1 MKRAIVLLVTALVA
15 APAFATVLD
24 VAGPATPVTMLG
36 SMPRT
41 SVLYDNVPGTG
52 ETVFTTGSTP
62 RTGGADEF
70 LFAGTQALLTSMR
83 FGYSIASGGPSA
95 FDARIRIYDDI
106 DFTAGT
112 GVAQFGTLASEFT
125 LALTGQSSGAWISGA
140 VDLTPLA
147 GGGVTL
153 TDNAANIGAGVV
165 DGYFQI
171 NFFQPG
177 TTTPVASNAVTFIFD
192 GTGVN
197 TGYTFDSVE
206 LGGPGDSTGEVYWRD
221 ANANGIISGDEAR
234 SFAAPTRANFV
245 LHFEG
250 DVIPEPASFLLLGLA
265 GLLRRR

>member
-24 VAGPATPVTMLG
+24 VAGPAMPVN
-36 SMPRT
+36 MPQAAVRA
-41 SVLYDNVPGTG
+41 SVLYDNVPGSG

-62 RTGGADEF
+62 KTGGADEF
-70 LFAGTQALLTSMR
+70 LFAGSQALITSMR
-83 FGYSIASGGPSA
+83 FGYSIATGGPAA
-95 FDARIRIYDDI
+95 FDARIRLYDDI
-106 DFTAGT
+106 DLSAGT
-112 GVAQFGTLASEFT
+112 GVAQFYSLASEFT
-125 LALTGQSSGAWISGA
+125 LSLTGQSAGAWISSA
-140 VDLTPLA
+140 VDLTSLP

-153 TDNAANIGAGVV
+153 NENAANIGPGIV

-177 TTTPVASNAVTFIFD
+177 TTTPVANNAVTFIFD
-192 GTGVN
+192 GSGVN
-197 TGYTFDSVE
+197 TGYTFDSVA

-221 ANANGIISGDEAR
+221 ANANGIISADEAR

-250 DVIPEPASFLLLGLA
+250 ELIPEPASILLLGLTS
-265 GLLRRR
+265 LLRRR